1 MCAGAGENALV
12 SRRLFVALI
21 PPRAVLDQLAEAIA
35 PLRADLPTVR
45 WTRPETWHLTLAFL
59 GAVEP
64 EAIEALVDRLD
75 RVAGRQDPIELA
87 VAGAGRFGD
96 QVLWAG
102 ISVSGDRESV
112 RRLADSVRAAARR
125 SGVEVESRPYRG
137 HITLA
142 RGTSAI
148 DLRPLVERLRRFI
161 GSPWTAAELYLV
173 ESQLGA
179 GPGRTAR
186 YETRERWP
194 LRQRDL
200 TDS

>member
-1 MCAGAGENALV
+1 M
-12 SRRLFVALI
+12 SHRLFVALI
-21 PPRAVLDQLAEAIA
+21 PPRVALDKLDEAVA
-35 PLRADLPTVR
+35 PLRADLPTLR

-64 EAIEALVDRLD
+64 RAIDALVERFD
-75 RVAGRQDPIELA
+75 RVACRHDPIELA
-87 VAGAGRFGD
+87 VTGAGRFGHE
-96 QVLWAG
+96 VLWAG
-102 ISVSGDRESV
+102 VSGDRESL

-173 ESQLGA
+173 DSQLGA

-194 LRQRDL
+194 LRQPDP